1 MKAFIIFIAFTLTTF
16 GSERFSYTETD
27 LKLYSKINLTWWGF
41 KVYKAEVF
49 TPKSSKPDFTKE
61 ILLHIEYQR
70 DFDAED
76 LVSTTYDEWERL
88 GLIVD
93 GKSKKWLK
101 QLEEIWPDVKKGDS
115 LTTYLNGD
123 TTSFY
128 QDKKLLGQVKDETF
142 GSRFLKI
149 WLHEKSRT
157 SDLLKKT
164 SK

>member
-1 MKAFIIFIAFTLTTF
+1 MVKSLIILFALTLSLF
-16 GSERFSYTETD
+16 GSERFDYTETD

-41 KVYKAEVF
+41 KVYKAEVW

-76 LVSTTYDEWERL
+76 LLSSTYDEWERL
-88 GLIVD
+88 GLIVN
-93 GKSKKWLK
+93 GKSKVWLK
-101 QLEEIWPDVKKGDS
+101 QLEKIWPDVKKRDT

-128 QDKKLLGQVKDETF
+128 QGKKLLGKVKDKEF

-149 WLHEKSRT
+149 WLHEKSKT
-157 SDLLKKT
+157 SDLLKRN
-164 SK
+164 